1 MFKEIPNGD
10 AIFLKWILH
19 DWTDEDCIKILKNC
33 WQSLSEGGKVII
45 VEMTTPENTKT
56 NDFSSNI
63 VYAMD
68 MLMLTQCSGG
78 KERSFSQIKNLA
90 CDSGFV
96 RCEIKCH
103 AYSYCIIELHK

>member
-1 MFKEIPNGD
+1 M
-10 AIFLKWILH
+10 
-19 DWTDEDCIKILKNC
+19 
-33 WQSLSEGGKVII
+33 II
-45 VEMTTPENTKT
+45 VEMTTPENKKI

-68 MLMLTQCSGG
+68 MFMLTQCSGG

-90 CDSGFV
+90 GDSGFV
-96 RCEIKCH
+96 LCEIKCH

>member
-1 MFKEIPNGD
+1 M
-10 AIFLKWILH
+10 
-19 DWTDEDCIKILKNC
+19 
-33 WQSLSEGGKVII
+33 II
-45 VEMTTPENTKT
+45 VEMTTPEDKKI

-90 CDSGFV
+90 GDSGFV
-96 RCEIKCH
+96 LCEIKCH